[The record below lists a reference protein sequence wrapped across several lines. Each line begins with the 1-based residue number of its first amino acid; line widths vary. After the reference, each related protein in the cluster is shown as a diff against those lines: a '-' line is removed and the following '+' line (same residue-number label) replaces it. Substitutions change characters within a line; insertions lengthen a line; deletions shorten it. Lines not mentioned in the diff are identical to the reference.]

1 MRIRGGE
8 CGVYGVCCAGRRV
21 AFCLA
26 PTSKGLLRQIKY
38 VYAHARAHPNPHTQY
53 HTHTNTHTHTH
64 THTNTHTH
72 EHTHILRLPAHLQ
85 GAQGTD
91 SGDEGMLPFR
101 GKHTMSML
109 ANLHTRMLGGETV
122 EA

>member
-1 MRIRGGE
+1 MVFVVLAGGWRF
-8 CGVYGVCCAGRRV
+8 A
-21 AFCLA
+21 
-26 PTSKGLLRQIKY
+26 LRLR
-38 VYAHARAHPNPHTQY
+38 ARAYYGKSNMCMHTLARTRTHTHNITHTQ
-53 HTHTNTHTHTH
+53 THTHTH